1 MLRPLRQAQGRPFD
15 RLRTGFVLAA
25 AAALVLTAGA
35 CATPSAEKSAAG
47 GAQNPTPRI
56 RAPRTRRPRA
66 TNPPGGSGC
75 RNTTANPRRSPG
87 SMAIYGPARAC
98 WAATNTASSCI
109 VRAKATR
116 RTPTSPPRSSA
127 DPGSSP
133 GLTPDRGPVQAGVA
147 SRRKFRARMATS
159 GPSFSWRRASR
170 FESPLRWRYDP
181 TNCSLVPRRPGKYQ
195 KKNLLVNQYPLKKK
209 WPLIRQ
215 IRSHIRKE

>member
-1 MLRPLRQAQGRPFD
+1 MHRPFD
-15 RLRTGFVLAA
+15 RLRAGFTLAA

-35 CATPSAEKSAAG
+35 CATPPAEKSAAG
-47 GAQNPTPRI
+47 GSAG
-56 RAPRTRRPRA
+56 A
-66 TNPPGGSGC
+66 TAKAGPGPQSGTGGEKAEGKKLSWLAAAC

-133 GLTPDRGPVQAGVA
+133 GLTPDRGPVRAGVA

-195 KKNLLVNQYPLKKK
+195 KKIYWLINILLKRNG
-209 WPLIRQ
+209 R
-215 IRSHIRKE
+215 